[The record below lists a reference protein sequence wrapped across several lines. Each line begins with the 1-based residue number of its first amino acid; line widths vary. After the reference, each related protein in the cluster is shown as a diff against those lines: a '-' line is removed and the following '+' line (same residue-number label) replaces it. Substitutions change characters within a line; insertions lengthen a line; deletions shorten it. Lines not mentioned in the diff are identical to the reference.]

1 MITIKDMKDED
12 FVQYKVPAMT
22 ISFPYCT
29 FKCGRDICQ
38 NTGLVNTPNHQIQES
53 YLATRYIQNK
63 LTKAIVFSGLEP
75 FDSFE
80 DMLKMIDA
88 FRYLTKD
95 PIVIYSG
102 YTEDEIQDKLIILKP
117 YGNLIIKYG
126 RYRPD
131 LPPRFDEVLGVQ
143 LVSNNQYAR
152 EYK

>member
-22 ISFPYCT
+22 ISFPYCS

-38 NTGLVNTPNHQIQES
+38 NTGLANTPNHQVQES
-53 YLATRYIQNK
+53 YLANRYVQNK

-80 DMLKMIDA
+80 DMMKAIDA
-88 FRYLTKD
+88 FRYVTKD
-95 PIVIYSG
+95 PIVIYTG
-102 YTEDEIQDKLIILKP
+102 YTEEEVQDKLIILKP
-117 YGNLIIKYG
+117 YGNLVVKYG

-131 LPPRFDEVLGVQ
+131 LPAKWDEVLGVQ
-143 LVSNNQYAR
+143 LVSDNQYAR

>member
-102 YTEDEIQDKLIILKP
+102 YTEDEIQDKLTILKP

>member
-53 YLATRYIQNK
+53 YLATRYMQNK